1 MGLRIPSIKR
11 AAKTISKGLEVPK
24 GYLTVYVG
32 DNMRQFLKKKY
43 GYDHPMG
50 DLTILCSEDKFL
62 RINSRLNEIEL
73 SLALSIPY
81 ILQEKWGKASFSAK
95 QAISKSVQVPKELSE
110 VEEEFG
116 YDHLMGGGYHLIP
129 WEVSIPC
136 SEHVFHQLASPLS

>member
-1 MGLRIPSIKR
+1 M
-11 AAKTISKGLEVPK
+11 
-24 GYLTVYVG
+24 
-32 DNMRQFLKKKY
+32 KKKY

-95 QAISKSVQVPKELSE
+95 QAISKSVQVPKGYLAVYVGDNQKCYLSE

-136 SEHVFHQLASPLS
+136 SEH

>member
-1 MGLRIPSIKR
+1 M
-11 AAKTISKGLEVPK
+11 
-24 GYLTVYVG
+24 
-32 DNMRQFLKKKY
+32 KKKY

-62 RINSRLNEIEL
+62 RINSRLNEMWIMLLIQSFPLLFPFPTYYKKNGESHHSQL
-73 SLALSIPY
+73 SKQFQNLYKSQRV
-81 ILQEKWGKASFSAK
+81 ILQCMSEIIKK
-95 QAISKSVQVPKELSE
+95 LSE

-136 SEHVFHQLASPLS
+136 SEH

>member
-1 MGLRIPSIKR
+1 MGLRIPSIRR

-32 DNMRQFLKKKY
+32 DNMR
-43 GYDHPMG
+43 
-50 DLTILCSEDKFL
+50 
-62 RINSRLNEIEL
+62 REL

-81 ILQEKWGKASFSAK
+81 ILQEKWGKPSFSAK